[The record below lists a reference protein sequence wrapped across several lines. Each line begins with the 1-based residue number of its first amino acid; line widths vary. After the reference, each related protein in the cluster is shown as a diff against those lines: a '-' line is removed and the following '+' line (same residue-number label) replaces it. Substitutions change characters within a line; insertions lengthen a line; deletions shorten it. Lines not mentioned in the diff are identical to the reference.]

1 MSRKSTDS
9 GIFAWYQQR
18 SPLTN
23 ANRALSIRS
32 SKSNRSSSGGGGLGG
47 NNSQTT
53 SPTTTSHHNPLS
65 SLTRH
70 GHGGGGG
77 SKSGRGK
84 GFSLSSLRGATQPEL
99 SKRLFRLIKTSN
111 NLISS
116 YESAGKERLSIAT
129 QLSEWGEQTGDE
141 AISDISDKV
150 GVILSELGEQED
162 NYAHAIDESRGVL
175 KTIRNTEKSVQ
186 PSRDG
191 RNKLVDEIGK
201 LKSKEPES
209 ARLVVLEQ
217 ELVRAEAEN
226 LVAEAQ
232 LRNITRQKL
241 KEAYQA
247 EFLATIERAD
257 KQIILARH
265 GLRLLEL
272 LDDTPIVP
280 GDTNPA
286 YTQAPQA
293 RQILN
298 DAEDDLRD
306 WRLDLDKVLVGSG
319 DGARRSGSEEREQG
333 QGQDQDDTVV
343 VGNNTAE
350 PTTQAQPQSQQQ
362 QESPVAAGGNGNGNA
377 SVNPVIGV

>member
-1 MSRKSTDS
+1 M
-9 GIFAWYQQR
+9 Q
-18 SPLTN
+18 
-23 ANRALSIRS
+23 RALSIRS
-32 SKSNRSSSGGGGLGG
+32 SKSTRSTSGNSPTSTSHNRNTKSSSGKG
-47 NNSQTT
+47 
-53 SPTTTSHHNPLS
+53 
-65 SLTRH
+65 
-70 GHGGGGG
+70 
-77 SKSGRGK
+77 
-84 GFSLSSLRGATQPEL
+84 GFSLSSLRGSIQPEL
-99 SKRLFRLIKTSN
+99 SKRLYRLIKSEN

-116 YESAGKERLSIAT
+116 YEAAGKERLSIAT
-129 QLSEWGEQTGDE
+129 QLSEWGEHTNDE
-141 AISDISDKV
+141 AISDVSDKV
-150 GVILSELGEQED
+150 GVILSEIGEQED
-162 NYAHAIDESRGVL
+162 NYAHALDESRGVL

-226 LVAEAQ
+226 MVAEAQ

-247 EFLATIERAD
+247 EFLATIERAE
-257 KQIILARH
+257 KQVILAKH

-280 GDTNPA
+280 GDAEPN
-286 YTQAPQA
+286 YGQSGQA

-306 WRLDLDKVLVGSG
+306 WRLDLNGVLGGTGGKSESPAREEDHKEEKV
-319 DGARRSGSEEREQG
+319 
-333 QGQDQDDTVV
+333 QDE
-343 VGNNTAE
+343 NT
-350 PTTQAQPQSQQQ
+350 
-362 QESPVAAGGNGNGNA
+362 SPVATTGQQEQQEQQTLAPAPTMSGGNGGLNMQKVA
-377 SVNPVIGV
+377 SVGV

>member
-1 MSRKSTDS
+1 MSRKSNES
-9 GIFAWYQQR
+9 SRFSWH
-18 SPLTN
+18 
-23 ANRALSIRS
+23 RALSIRS
-32 SKSNRSSSGGGGLGG
+32 SKSTRSTSGNANTSPTSTSHNRSTKSSGG
-47 NNSQTT
+47 
-53 SPTTTSHHNPLS
+53 
-65 SLTRH
+65 
-70 GHGGGGG
+70 
-77 SKSGRGK
+77 GK
-84 GFSLSSLRGATQPEL
+84 GFSLSSLRGSIQPEL
-99 SKRLFRLIKTSN
+99 SKRLYRLIKSEN

-116 YESAGKERLSIAT
+116 YEAAGKERLSIAT
-129 QLSEWGEQTGDE
+129 QLSEWGEHTNDE

-150 GVILSELGEQED
+150 GVILSEIGEQED
-162 NYAHAIDESRGVL
+162 NYAHALDESRAVL

-226 LVAEAQ
+226 MVAEAQ

-247 EFLATIERAD
+247 EFLATIERAE
-257 KQIILARH
+257 KQVILAKH

-280 GDTNPA
+280 GDAEPN
-286 YTQAPQA
+286 YGQSGQA

-306 WRLDLDKVLVGSG
+306 WRLDLDGVLGGTGG
-319 DGARRSGSEEREQG
+319 DGLKKSETPPRGEEEKEPEKVV
-333 QGQDQDDTVV
+333 QDENASPV
-343 VGNNTAE
+343 A
-350 PTTQAQPQSQQQ
+350 TTGQQ
-362 QESPVAAGGNGNGNA
+362 QEQQTLAPTMSGGNGGLNMQKVA
-377 SVNPVIGV
+377 SVGV